1 MFKFSFKDIRIEA
14 TVNIQQQVFTMGSK
28 GHVTRETTVSVRF
41 WNFVITDNLYEL
53 AMIKSTMNYFMQA
66 YWKRSTKQGT
76 KIEMLATSIEHNYG
90 AQKLNF
96 TPRQKNSIHSLEV
109 SLIDGGLPSTS
120 MYLSAQDV
128 IMLDIAISKAIA
140 LLTPEAKL
148 IND

>member
-1 MFKFSFKDIRIEA
+1 MFEFDFNDIRIEA
-14 TVNIQQQVFTMGSK
+14 MVNIQQQLFTMGSRS
-28 GHVTRETTVSVRF
+28 HVTRETTVTVRF

-66 YWKRSTKQGT
+66 YWKRSTKQGA
-76 KIEMLATSIEHNYG
+76 KIELATSIGHNYG

-96 TPRQKNSIHSLEV
+96 TARQKNRIHSLEV
-109 SLIDGGLPSTS
+109 SLIDGGLPSAS
-120 MYLSAQDV
+120 MYLSGQDV

-140 LLTPEAKL
+140 LLMPEAKL